1 MTRQEM
7 ENKINDIFKVIQFTR
22 EAGQVEYARELDN
35 AFANFQRVANY
46 LDTTQEKVLMTYLLK
61 HIDGITA
68 YCNGHTS
75 QREDVR
81 GRITD
86 VIVYLCLLWGMIDD
100 NEDERKNTRSDSEG
114 ISTKKV

>member
-7 ENKINDIFKVIQFTR
+7 ESKINDIFKVIQITR

-35 AFANFQRVANY
+35 AFANFDRVANS
-46 LDTTQEKVLMTYLLK
+46 LDTSREKVLMTYLLK
-61 HIDGITA
+61 HIDGVSA
-68 YCNGHTS
+68 YCNGHKS

-86 VIVYLCLLWGMIDD
+86 IIVYLCLLWGMIDER
-100 NEDERKNTRSDSEG
+100 EDENTRSNSEG
-114 ISTKKV
+114 ISTKEV

>member
-86 VIVYLCLLWGMIDD
+86 VIVYLCLLWGMIDEKE
-100 NEDERKNTRSDSEG
+100 NKKSESSRG
-114 ISTKKV
+114 SKTIST